1 MELLQ
6 SKIVRLPIIYLI
18 EDEKELL
25 SIPLGIPFIKGS
37 KRDYKHYV
45 KLLEFEILLK
55 SALATGLP
63 FDWELILKSKGYKN
77 LFKAKAQS
85 NPFIYI
91 NDNSDFDFEDYELDD
106 IDSKSAKEFVADIS
120 YVVDLDCLKDL
131 NVIPTWFSTTI
142 EEAVKANIL
151 SSITWNPSLYNKKL
165 DNTSGAV
172 TLSTPDRNLIVI
184 DISGSI
190 PKSIAKACL
199 LLSKT
204 MVTRFFAD
212 LIITG
217 ARSGLFDYTE
227 VDALDLDQVY
237 TDYGQNNEARDFRKI
252 VSQHRN
258 YDNVIVFGDNHT
270 PLDAWDYSTKNGN
283 KPDVVIS
290 KKQGYDI
297 CNFKVNKI
305 ISFHTTS
312 PDRLAGYAD
321 MFDCT
326 NVEHVRN
333 WVRELK

>member
-18 EDEKELL
+18 EDAKELAT
-25 SIPLGIPFIKGS
+25 IPLGIPFIKGS
-37 KRDYKHYV
+37 RRDYKHYV
-45 KLLEFEILLK
+45 RLLEFEILLK

-63 FDWELILKSKGYKN
+63 FNWEKILLAKGYKN
-77 LFKAKAQS
+77 LYRAKAQS
-85 NPFIYI
+85 HNFIYK
-91 NDNSDFDFEDYELDD
+91 NDNSKFDFEDYELDD
-106 IDSKSAKEFVADIS
+106 VNPSTPKEFVADIS

-131 NVIPTWFSTTI
+131 KVIPTWFSETI

-172 TLSTPDRNLIVI
+172 TLASPDRNLIVI

-204 MVTRFFAD
+204 MVTQFFAD

-237 TDYGQNNEARDFRKI
+237 TDYGQNNEAKDFRKI

-270 PLDAWDYSTKNGN
+270 PLDSWN
-283 KPDVVIS
+283 KDVVLS

-305 ISFHTTS
+305 ISFHTTH
-312 PDRLAGYAD
+312 PGKLAGYAD
-321 MFDCT
+321 MFDCS
-326 NVEHVRN
+326 NVEHIQD
-333 WVRELK
+333 WVKELK